1 MLTPLSDMVSI
12 IDTEALG
19 TPMVVAAFLVTGKE
33 TALIDMGY
41 QSSAETIMGDLAEHG
56 FGPDRLDYLLPTHV
70 HLDHSGSL
78 GTLAK
83 TFTNA
88 SIRVHPKGERHLADP
103 SALWKGAGELFG
115 EELMREFGRPQSVDR
130 KRLKNAADGDVIDL
144 GNGIHLRT
152 VWTPGHA
159 SHHLSYEL
167 EGHRAFFTGDAV
179 GVCFP
184 GFPILTPTTPPTSFN
199 LEKTLQSLELI
210 RASSP
215 LEFYTPHYGLV
226 GNATQWIDEN
236 VESLQSW
243 KLSIQEMTK
252 KGCSAAQISHALT
265 DEACKK
271 LGRAGSEPPDHLR
284 SLIQNSVLGFLRY
297 FEEFEKQ
304 LSFTMMPPHTWRAAD
319 PDCTG
324 SK

>member
-1 MLTPLSDMVSI
+1 MVSI

-144 GNGIHLRT
+144 GNGIRLRT

-199 LEKTLQSLELI
+199 
-210 RASSP
+210 
-215 LEFYTPHYGLV
+215 LV

>member
-1 MLTPLSDMVSI
+1 MISI

-56 FGPDRLDYLLPTHV
+56 FGPDHLDYLLPTHV

-103 SALWKGAGELFG
+103 STLWKGAGELFG
-115 EELMREFGRPQSVDR
+115 EEQMRKFGRPRPVDQ

-144 GNGIHLRT
+144 GNGIRLRT
-152 VWTPGHA
+152 FWTPGHA

-184 GFPILTPTTPPTSFN
+184 VFPILTPTTPPTSFN
-199 LEKTLQSLELI
+199 LEKMLQSLELI
-210 RASSP
+210 RATSP
-215 LEFYTPHYGLV
+215 IEFYTPHFGLV
-226 GNATQWIDEN
+226 ANAKQWINEN

-243 KLSIQEMTK
+243 RLSIQEMTK
-252 KGCSAAQISHALT
+252 KGFGAEQISDALT
-265 DEACKK
+265 EDACRK
-271 LGRAGSEPPDHLR
+271 LGRAGSDAPDHLR
-284 SLIQNSVLGFLRY
+284 SLIKISVLGFLRY
-297 FEEFEKQ
+297 FEE
-304 LSFTMMPPHTWRAAD
+304 
-319 PDCTG
+319 
-324 SK
+324 

>member
-1 MLTPLSDMVSI
+1 MVSI

-19 TPMVVAAFLVTGKE
+19 TTKVVAAFLVRGKE
-33 TALIDMGY
+33 AALIDMGY
-41 QSSAETIMGDLAEHG
+41 RSSAETIMGDLAEHG
-56 FGPDRLDYLLPTHV
+56 IGPDHLDYLLPTHV

-83 TFTNA
+83 AFTNA

-103 SALWKGAGELFG
+103 STLWKGAGELFG
-115 EELMREFGRPQSVDR
+115 GELMRKFGRPQPVDR

-144 GNGIHLRT
+144 GDGIRLRT

-184 GFPILTPTTPPTSFN
+184 AFPILTPTTPPTSFN
-199 LEKTLQSLELI
+199 LEMTLQSLELI
-210 RASSP
+210 RAASP

-226 GNATQWIDEN
+226 GNATHWIDEN
-236 VESLQSW
+236 VESLHHW
-243 KLSIQEMTK
+243 KSTIKEMTK

-265 DEACKK
+265 DEACRK
-271 LGRAGSEPPDHLR
+271 LRRAGTEPPDYLR
-284 SLIQNSVLGFLRY
+284 NLIKNSVLGFLRY
-297 FEEFEKQ
+297 FEE
-304 LSFTMMPPHTWRAAD
+304 
-319 PDCTG
+319 C
-324 SK
+324 